1 MVTHHY
7 FLIHLLSAGVY
18 ISESSMLPLIIQL
31 ILQRE
36 KNPCNPPSAQK
47 DLLMWKQ
54 PATDFSFGILHCS
67 CHHAVLI
74 LLRFPWDTSEN
85 RNKLWTLTS
94 PITHLIGDFS
104 NRRQGLHRFFL
115 TYKQKVCWTRG
126 WWKWGSPSVSISSS
140 AKCRCSPL

>member
-36 KNPCNPPSAQK
+36 KNPSNPPSAQK

-74 LLRFPWDTSEN
+74 LLRIPWDTSEN

-104 NRRQGLHRFFL
+104 NRRQGLHRFFPNLQAESVLNTGLMEMGL
-115 TYKQKVCWTRG
+115 T
-126 WWKWGSPSVSISSS
+126 
-140 AKCRCSPL
+140 KCLNIFICKMQM

>member
-36 KNPCNPPSAQK
+36 KNPSNPPSAQK

-104 NRRQGLHRFFL
+104 NRRQGLHRFFPNLQAESVLNTGLMEMGL
-115 TYKQKVCWTRG
+115 T
-126 WWKWGSPSVSISSS
+126 
-140 AKCRCSPL
+140 KCLNIFICKMQM